1 MQRVLAHVGST
12 VLPWAIARRPDDM
25 EVHMAKIEQS
35 IEVAVPVRE
44 AYDQWT
50 QFESFPEFMKDVESV
65 DQVDDSHLHWV
76 ATIGGQRKAW
86 DAEITEQV
94 PDRRI
99 AWRSTAGDRNAGAVG
114 FQRVGEERTQVTLTM
129 DVEPEGVVE
138 TVGTAT
144 GIAGAM
150 VRGDLERF
158 KTFIEGRESA
168 TGAWRGEVRSG
179 QVVRDDP
186 LSPDRS

>member
-1 MQRVLAHVGST
+1 
-12 VLPWAIARRPDDM
+12 
-25 EVHMAKIEQS
+25 MAKIEQS
-35 IEVAVPVRE
+35 IEVGVPVRE

-65 DQVDDSHLHWV
+65 RQIDDSHLHWV
-76 ATIGGQRKAW
+76 ASIGGKRQAW
-86 DAEITEQV
+86 DAEITEQT

-114 FQRVGEERTQVTLTM
+114 FQRLGEERTQVTLTM
-129 DVEPEGVVE
+129 DVQPEGVVE
-138 TVGTAT
+138 QVGTAT
-144 GIAGAM
+144 GLAGAM

-158 KTFIEGRESA
+158 KAFIEGRESA
-168 TGAWRGEVRSG
+168 TGGWRGEIQSG

-186 LSPDRS
+186 LSTSKR